1 MKSGGKRRRQASV
14 LRIIREHRVPHQE
27 ALRARLAAEGFPVAQ
42 ATLSRD
48 IRDLRLVKVVGA
60 DGKPHYTLPEEWES
74 VPPLDAVLP
83 ALFVSAELVD
93 NLIVVRTLSGAA
105 QAVASGI
112 DWEEFEG
119 LVGTIAGDDTVLA
132 ILRDAGAARDV
143 AAAIRG
149 LAAGGSRQGRS

>member
-1 MKSGGKRRRQASV
+1 M
-14 LRIIREHRVPHQE
+14 LRIIREHRIPHQE
-27 ALRARLAAEGFPVAQ
+27 ALRERLAAEGFPVAQ

-60 DGKPHYTLPEEWES
+60 DGKSHYTLPEEWES
-74 VPPLDAVLP
+74 VAPLDSILP
-83 ALFVSAELVD
+83 TLFVSAEAVG

-119 LVGTIAGDDTVLA
+119 LAGTIAGDDTVLV
-132 ILRDAGAARDV
+132 IVRDEGAARDI
-143 AAAIRG
+143 ATAIREM
-149 LAAGGSRQGRS
+149 AARG

>member
-1 MKSGGKRRRQASV
+1 MVKSGGKRQRQAMV
-14 LRIIREHRVPHQE
+14 LRIIREHRIPHQE
-27 ALRARLAAEGFPVAQ
+27 ALRARLAAQGFPVAQ

-60 DGKPHYTLPEEWES
+60 DGKPHYTLPEEWENIA
-74 VPPLDAVLP
+74 PLDSILP
-83 ALFVSAELVD
+83 TLFVSAEAVG

-119 LVGTIAGDDTVLA
+119 LAGTIAGDDTVLV
-132 ILRDAGAARDV
+132 ILRDAQAAEDVAVAIRELAAR
-143 AAAIRG
+143 
-149 LAAGGSRQGRS
+149 GSR